1 MESIDELQSITIPV
15 QIPLDLD
22 IEVEKTIGGVEM
34 GVLQNGIPYL
44 TQGGLADASGAARST
59 VFEITQE
66 WEQAH
71 DNPILTKGR
80 ILFFRDYLY
89 RNNYTEPRLYI
100 ELIRNGKPYYAYPDI
115 VCMAF
120 VEYFAFEAQKTN
132 ATAIANFRNFARYGL
147 QEFIYKALE
156 YKPQDVWAL
165 FNARV
170 SILQDSV
177 PIGYFSIFKESAGLI
192 VDLIKA
198 GLIVNEHT
206 IPDGSVGTIWGPY
219 WTNNQLEKKY
229 SKRIKYDHYYPAEFP
244 QSASNPQAANAYP
257 DEALAEFRKWFR
269 TVYLPTKYPAYIL
282 KKANVLPGGQAE
294 AKQLADMYK
303 PKEIGN

>member
-1 MESIDELQSITIPV
+1 MVGKINKNSVAPV
-15 QIPLDLD
+15 QILLDLGV
-22 IEVEKTIGGVEM
+22 EVEKTIGGVEM

-44 TQGGLADASGAARST
+44 TQGGLADACGAAQSS
-59 VFEITQE
+59 VSEITQE
-66 WEQAH
+66 WE
-71 DNPILTKGR
+71 DSFESSVLGKGR
-80 ILFFRDYLY
+80 ILFFKDYLLK
-89 RNNYTEPRLYI
+89 NNYSESRLYI
-100 ELIRNGKPYYAYPDI
+100 EILKNGKPYYAYPDI

-132 ATAIANFRNFARYGL
+132 STAMSNFRNFARYGL
-147 QEFIYKALE
+147 QEFIYNALE

-206 IPDGSVGTIWGPY
+206 IPDGSVGKIWGPY

-282 KKANVLPGGQAE
+282 KKANMLPGGQAE